1 MNLGSFHTIGIMRNS
16 KYQKVLM
23 INCNDCIHNEIISMN
38 KNNSFSNLERDQASD
53 SSTNTF
59 SKLPDVDT

>member
-1 MNLGSFHTIGIMRNS
+1 
-16 KYQKVLM
+16 M

-53 SSTNTF
+53 NSTNTF
-59 SKLPDVDT
+59 SKLPDFDT